1 MAKLGDESDQPDF
14 EETKEV
20 DDTKFAKIMAY
31 YEEKMNDNLRQP
43 KHSKTQFFI
52 GQSSPK
58 EFSTFNL

>member
-31 YEEKMNDNLRQP
+31 YEEKMNDNL
-43 KHSKTQFFI
+43 
-52 GQSSPK
+52 
-58 EFSTFNL
+58 NLKIDMLQNEE